1 MEGNATGCPPAM
13 TETRSSS
20 GLVVVSH
27 LGGSSPPPIN
37 HPPGLALPPPS
48 HFSSIDDLRVW
59 AMGEGLVGLLA
70 HSWPRKT
77 SLRTGLTRH
86 QRPCCHPT
94 GDHPV

>member
-1 MEGNATGCPPAM
+1 MPQVATSHDRDSIKFRARGC
-13 TETRSSS
+13 
-20 GLVVVSH
+20 L
-27 LGGSSPPPIN
+27 
-37 HPPGLALPPPS
+37 PPGKQATSHQSSARPGLPPPS